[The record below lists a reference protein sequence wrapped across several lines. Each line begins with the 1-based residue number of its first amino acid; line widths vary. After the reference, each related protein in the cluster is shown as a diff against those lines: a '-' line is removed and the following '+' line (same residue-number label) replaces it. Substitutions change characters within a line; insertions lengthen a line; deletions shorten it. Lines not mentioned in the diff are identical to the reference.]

1 MRRNRT
7 RRGEKRSFTS
17 KNIRSS
23 IIRRDEE
30 RRGRRE
36 ELRRGKVFLFLLAE
50 EEARG
55 EKKEGGEDKDESE
68 VGAISINRR
77 GVIISKIIKIEG

>member
-7 RRGEKRSFTS
+7 RRGGKRSFTS
-17 KNIRSS
+17 RNIRSS

-30 RRGRRE
+30 RRGRRG
-36 ELRRGKVFLFLLAE
+36 ELKRGRVFLFLLAE

-68 VGAISINRR
+68 VELEQSALT
-77 GVIISKIIKIEG
+77 EEELL